1 MIGARLGAWCAG
13 KEFVVW
19 VCLWGRGRLGVPIGE
34 VSPSVSPTPA
44 KDSHDVGFWFWFVL

>member
-1 MIGARLGAWCAG
+1 MGAWCAG